1 MSKVRESIGITE
13 LSRRL
18 GRSDRQLRRLAADG
32 KIPRNRDGSF
42 DEAAVRKSL
51 DKRTGPHRARPLKE
65 QVDVRTPPPV
75 ANLAD
80 ARAAVSLIQ
89 QILREEG
96 RPVSG
101 PPSFDDLRSAESI
114 LKTRERALR
123 LSIKRGE
130 LVDKRQAMEV
140 TFNLARQ
147 LRDGVQ
153 NWPAQVAAVMAGEL
167 QVDAFAME
175 TALTKSI
182 ADLLNSLA
190 DVDVNRVM
198 AGLSAKSG

>member
-18 GRSDRQLRRLAADG
+18 GRSDRQLRRLASEG
-32 KIPRNRDGSF
+32 KIPRNADGSF
-42 DEAAVRKSL
+42 SEAAVRKTL
-51 DKRTGPHRARPLKE
+51 DKRTGPHRSRALREPA
-65 QVDVRTPPPV
+65 DVRTPPPV
-75 ANLAD
+75 ASIAD

-123 LSIKRGE
+123 LAVRRGE
-130 LVDKRQAMEV
+130 LVDKRQAIEV

-175 TALTKSI
+175 TALANAQQRS
-182 ADLLNSLA
+182 AVRASL
-190 DVDVNRVM
+190 
-198 AGLSAKSG
+198 SPFCP